1 MPPRRILI
9 TGSSRGIGR
18 ALVDHYLDLGD
29 IVVGCARTRTS
40 LAHERFSEYEL
51 DVTDPDAVRN
61 VFRDVCRTIG
71 VLDAVVYNAGIAIM
85 KALALTPAASAQA
98 VMDTNF
104 IGTFVVSQAAI
115 RVLRASPSPRIVNVT
130 SIAVPLRL
138 HGEAVYAAS
147 KSAVETFTRIAA
159 RELAPFRI
167 TCNAVGPSP
176 IRTALTAGV
185 PEHTMQALVD
195 SQPVPKWAEASDVAN
210 VIDFFLS
217 PNSGLVTGQVL
228 YLGGWS

>member
-1 MPPRRILI
+1 MPPRRVLI

-18 ALVDHYLDLGD
+18 SLVDHYLDLGD
-29 IVVGCARTRTS
+29 IVVGCSRTRPS
-40 LAHERFSEYEL
+40 IEHERFSHYEL
-51 DVTDPDAVRN
+51 DVTDSEAVRD
-61 VFRDVCRTIG
+61 VFRDVSRRVG
-71 VLDAVVYNAGIAIM
+71 GLDAVINNAGVASM
-85 KALALTPAASAQA
+85 NALALTPAATARK

-104 IGTFVVSQAAI
+104 LGTFVLSQAAV
-115 RVLRASPSPRIVNVT
+115 RLLRASPCPRIVNVT

-147 KSAVETFTRIAA
+147 KSAVETLTRIAA

-195 SQPVPKWAEASDVAN
+195 SQPIPRWAEAADVAN

-217 PNSGLVTGQVL
+217 PQSALVTGQVL

>member
-1 MPPRRILI
+1 MPSRILI
-9 TGSSRGIGR
+9 TGASRGIGR
-18 ALVDHYLDLGD
+18 SLVCHYLDRGD
-29 IVVGCARTRTS
+29 LVIGCARTPSGIT
-40 LAHERFSEYEL
+40 HERFHEYAL
-51 DVTDPDAVRN
+51 DVNDPQAVRD
-61 VFRDVCRTIG
+61 VFRQVCATVG
-71 VLDAVVYNAGIAIM
+71 GLDAIVNNAGIANMNAI
-85 KALALTPAASAQA
+85 ALTPLASARA
-98 VMDTNF
+98 VMETNF
-104 IGTFVVSQAAI
+104 LGTFVVSQAAI

-138 HGEAVYAAS
+138 QGEAVYAAS

-185 PEHTMQALVD
+185 PERTMQALVD
-195 SQPVPKWAEASDVAN
+195 DQPIPRWAEASDVAN

-217 PNSGLVTGQVL
+217 PQSSLVTGQVV